1 MKTKNNI
8 ITKSVAGTLPIAL
21 LAAGLILG
29 PWTASARAPGGGAF
43 AGHGGAAFGGHGGA
57 VFAGRGPSFAP
68 AMPERGGATFAE
80 RQPSFAP
87 ATRERRGPAFTER
100 QPSFAPAARAPTI
113 VDERTVTVPNGVNR
127 RAALATIE
135 NRLARLDARLPA
147 GTVVTQDVRLHRDRI
162 ARTREFLYGLVD
174 LGTPD
179 WEIDAWTDALW
190 QNEII
195 DGMPS
200 DLVLDYWGNP
210 IATESIFLDGAP
222 AVVWTFRLQ
231 PERTERITVA
241 RGAVRSVSRPA
252 KRRPERAE

>member
-68 AMPERGGATFAE
+68 AMPERGGATFA
-80 RQPSFAP
+80 
-87 ATRERRGPAFTER
+87 ER